1 MALLENKIIVVTGAQ
16 GNVGSTMVR
25 TALAEGATVIGLDY
39 ATITLEAEGFEG
51 FSGVDLCDAAATRDV
66 FISIEKQYG
75 RIDGLAN
82 IAGGFCWETLADGD
96 AGSWEK
102 MFRIKVLAA
111 SNACRGALPALI
123 RSRGK
128 IVNIGAA
135 GATKAGAGFGPYAAA
150 KAGVAK
156 LTESLAEECKADNVC
171 VNAVLPSVID
181 TELNRKDMPDADYSA
196 WVTPAQLSGVLCFLL
211 SVQADAITGAL
222 LPVTGRV

>member
-1 MALLENKIIVVTGAQ
+1 MALLENKVIVVTGVQ
-16 GNVGSTMVR
+16 GNVGSTMAR
-25 TALAEGATVIGLDY
+25 TALAEGATVVGLDY
-39 ATITLEAEGFEG
+39 ATIDFQAEGFEG
-51 FSGVDLCDAAATRDV
+51 FSGVDLCDPQATSAV
-66 FISIEKQYG
+66 FNKIAQQYG

-96 AGSWEK
+96 AASWEK
-102 MFRIKVLAA
+102 MFRINVMTA
-111 SNACRGALPALI
+111 SNACRAALPALQD
-123 RSRGK
+123 SGGK

-196 WVTPAQLSGVLCFLL
+196 WVSPAQLSGILCFLL
-211 SVQADAITGAL
+211 STQADAITGAL